1 MFGNFSLSPPIKA
14 FSTCWSEIGWSKI
27 SKISKISKMGKMGK
41 MFEPLG
47 LSQSPNRW
55 PHFFPSPSR
64 WGWMWRMNNSARESN
79 LMKNRKKKQN
89 FIYFTLFSEWK
100 AALIVSP
107 HFFTNSRAKSN
118 SSWGRNSKGSKEP
131 VCLNLSC
138 LMKMWHKYYKNKLTN
153 LIGHGVYLPITFT
166 PEKNFILQLLFVIS

>member
-1 MFGNFSLSPPIKA
+1 MLGNFSLSPPIKA
-14 FSTCWSEIGWSKI
+14 FSTCWAEIGWSKI
-27 SKISKISKMGKMGK
+27 FNMGK
-41 MFEPLG
+41 MFKMFKPLG

-55 PHFFPSPSR
+55 PHFFPSPR
-64 WGWMWRMNNSARESN
+64 IECKEWIILQENQTWWKAEK
-79 LMKNRKKKQN
+79 LN
-89 FIYFTLFSEWK
+89 FICFTLFSEWK

-107 HFFTNSRAKSN
+107 HFLTNSRAKSN

-166 PEKNFILQLLFVIS
+166 PEKNLFCNFFLSHLKGLQCWNAM